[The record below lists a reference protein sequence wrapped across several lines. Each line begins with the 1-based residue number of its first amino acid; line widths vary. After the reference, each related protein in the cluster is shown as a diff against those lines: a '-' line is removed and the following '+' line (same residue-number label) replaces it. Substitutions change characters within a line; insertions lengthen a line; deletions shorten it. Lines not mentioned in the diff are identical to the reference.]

1 MHLKNCAADRIEKTI
16 QTLKAQDI
24 DIVIPMHC
32 TGIRAIAAMRDALG
46 TACILP
52 EAGKVI
58 EI

>member
-16 QTLKAQDI
+16 QALKAQDI

-32 TGIRAIAAMRDALG
+32 TGIRAIGAMRDVLG
-46 TACILP
+46 TTCILP
-52 EAGKVI
+52 ETGKII